1 MKRKKVAAFVMAAV
15 MVFQQTA
22 VTTIAEE
29 QTLDV
34 NQAADMCMEE
44 NTAQACMEVS
54 EQTENSEGQ
63 ALSESAADESGQAE
77 SEIYQNTEYEEKAEE
92 NTADKGNQENSEG
105 VTENDGQVASDGL
118 ADNAGENQWES
129 PAEGSS

>member
-1 MKRKKVAAFVMAAV
+1 MKRKKVAAFVLAAV

-34 NQAADMCMEE
+34 NKAADMCMEE
-44 NTAQACMEVS
+44 NAAEACMEVS

-77 SEIYQNTEYEEKAEE
+77 TEISQNTEYEEKAEE
-92 NTADKGNQENSEG
+92 NTADKGNISSFNQISKISKLKTGNLINS
-105 VTENDGQVASDGL
+105 Q
-118 ADNAGENQWES
+118 
-129 PAEGSS
+129 

>member
-29 QTLDV
+29 QTLDA

-44 NTAQACMEVS
+44 NAAEACMEVS

-77 SEIYQNTEYEEKAEE
+77 TEISQNTEYEEKAEE
-92 NTADKGNQENSEG
+92 NTADKGNISSFNQISKISKLKTGNLINS
-105 VTENDGQVASDGL
+105 Q
-118 ADNAGENQWES
+118 
-129 PAEGSS
+129 

>member
-34 NQAADMCMEE
+34 NKAADM
-44 NTAQACMEVS
+44 
-54 EQTENSEGQ
+54 
-63 ALSESAADESGQAE
+63 
-77 SEIYQNTEYEEKAEE
+77 
-92 NTADKGNQENSEG
+92 
-105 VTENDGQVASDGL
+105 
-118 ADNAGENQWES
+118 
-129 PAEGSS
+129 